1 MIRNYF
7 KIAWRSL
14 RKSKLQTGINL
25 LGLTVGTVCCLS
37 ILVYVFAQLGYDDHH
52 DDAET
57 LYRVQ
62 TFIKNPDGQTFNAAS
77 SSPPIALAMKE
88 DFPEVVEVARLVYMG
103 EGTENLIRTSD
114 NNSGFYEPRGYL
126 ADPTVFN
133 IFKYDFI
140 EGNPNT
146 ALVEP
151 NTVVLSSSLA
161 IKLFGN
167 IPVIN
172 KTIISGSGE
181 EELNLTIT
189 GVFDDENKKKSHLN
203 PNYFVTV
210 NTPGLGQFVR
220 TVQNFATQNFI
231 HTYVKLN
238 AEENAVAVENKLP
251 AFLNAR
257 GAKDIAAVG
266 FEKSLSLQKV
276 TDIHLYS
283 KDISYQIGIV
293 SDIKYLY
300 ILIVLALFIQLVACV
315 NFINLSTA
323 RANKRAKEIGVRK
336 AIGADKKSLVGQF
349 LGESVLLSLLATGI
363 SIPITALLLPLVNQ
377 LTQGNVSYISFL
389 DWRVLAILFI
399 LGVVTGLIAGIYP
412 ALILSSI
419 KPIRVLKGT
428 VSLNSGSGVF
438 RKVLVVFQ
446 FVISIGLIATV
457 SIITQQ
463 VKYAQ
468 NKDMG
473 FEKDNLIAIRLGTE
487 EASGKYEALKTKMS
501 TISGIQAVSGSNYY
515 PSQFILNDVGGHLPG
530 ENPAEQRLIK
540 TNGISEDYFNTVGTQ
555 LLVGRDLRLEDDNQ
569 VVVNKATIDAFN
581 IKLEDAIGSKILSTY
596 EDQTRTYEIVGVSE
610 NFHFASLKE
619 EVKPL
624 LLYNETSLKWVL
636 VKTETAN
643 FENVLGEM
651 ETVWKAFN
659 KSTPFVYNFVDKET
673 EKLIAAEERRL
684 ANISVVFTTLA
695 ILISCLGLFGLI
707 SFMAEQKKKEI
718 GIRKVL
724 GAKVSSVMKMLTKD
738 FFILIIIAF
747 IIATPLAYYFMEN
760 WLQDFTYRIA
770 INWWVFAF
778 AGSATLLVTM
788 ATVSF
793 QAIKAATANPV
804 DALRTE

>member
-14 RKSKLQTGINL
+14 QKSKLQTGINL

-673 EKLIAAEERRL
+673 EKLIAEERRL

-778 AGSATLLVTM
+778 AGSATLLVTL

>member
-14 RKSKLQTGINL
+14 QKNKLQTGINL
-25 LGLTVGTVCCLS
+25 LGLTIGTVCCLS
-37 ILVYVFAQLGYDDHH
+37 ILVYVFAQMGYDDHH
-52 DDAET
+52 EDAEV

-62 TFIKNPDGQTFNAAS
+62 TFIKNPDGQVFNAATA
-77 SSPPIALAMKE
+77 SPPIAFAMKE

-103 EGTENLIRTSD
+103 EGEENLIRVSGSNT
-114 NNSGFYEPRGYL
+114 GFYEPRGYL

-146 ALVEP
+146 ALVAP
-151 NTVVLSSSLA
+151 NTVVLSSTLA

-167 IPVIN
+167 IPVID

-181 EELNLTIT
+181 EQLTLKVT
-189 GVFDDENKKKSHLN
+189 GVFDDKNQKKSHLN
-203 PNYFVTV
+203 PNYFITV
-210 NTPGLGQFVR
+210 NTPGLGEFVR

-238 AEENAVAVENKLP
+238 AEESANTVEGKLP

-266 FEKSLSLQKV
+266 FEKKLSLQKV

-283 KDISYQIGIV
+283 KGISFQIGSV
-293 SDIKYLY
+293 SDINYLY
-300 ILIVLALFIQLVACV
+300 ILIILALFIQLVACV

-336 AIGADKKSLVGQF
+336 AIGADKRSLIGQF
-349 LGESVLLSLLATGI
+349 LGESVLLSLFATGI
-363 SIPITALLLPLVNQ
+363 SIPITALLLPLVNK
-377 LTQGNVSYISFL
+377 LTQGFVSYSEFL
-389 DWRVLAILFI
+389 DWRVSAILLV
-399 LGVVTGLIAGIYP
+399 LGVFTGLIAGIYP

-428 VSLNSGSGVF
+428 VSLSSGSGVF
-438 RKVLVVFQ
+438 RKALVVFQ

-473 FEKDNLIAIRLGTE
+473 FEKDNLIAIRLGTN
-487 EASGKYEALKTKMS
+487 EASDKYGALKTKIS
-501 TISGIQAVSGSNYY
+501 SISGIKSVSGSSHY
-515 PSQFILNDVGGHLPG
+515 PSQFIMGDIGGHLPG
-530 ENPAEQRLIK
+530 GNPTEQVLIK
-540 TNGISEDYFNTVGTQ
+540 NSGISEGYFDTVGTQ
-555 LLVGRDLRLEDDNQ
+555 LLVGRDIRLEDQNQ
-569 VVVNKATIDAFN
+569 VIVNKATIDEFN
-581 IKLEDAIGSKILSTY
+581 IKLKDAIGTKILSTY
-596 EDQTRTYEIVGVSE
+596 EGETDTYEIVGVTE

-624 LLYNETSLKWVL
+624 LLYNDTSLDWLL
-636 VKTETAN
+636 VRTETAN
-643 FENVLGEM
+643 FESVLKEM
-651 ETVWKAFN
+651 KTVWKQFN
-659 KSTPFVYNFVDKET
+659 KSTPFVYNFVDQET
-673 EKLIAAEERRL
+673 EKLIAEEKRL
-684 ANISVVFTTLA
+684 ANISVVFTALA

-724 GAKVSSVMKMLTKD
+724 GAKVSTVLKMLTKD
-738 FFILIIIAF
+738 FFILLIIALV
-747 IIATPLAYYFMEN
+747 IATPLAYYLMDN
-760 WLQDFTYRIA
+760 WLANYTYRVSIS
-770 INWWVFAF
+770 WWVFVA
-778 AGSATLLVTM
+778 AGLVTM
-788 ATVSF
+788 VITMLTVSI
-793 QAIKAATANPV
+793 QAFKASTANPV
-804 DALRTE
+804 NSLRTE

>member
-463 VKYAQ
+463 IKYAQ

-673 EKLIAAEERRL
+673 EKLIAEERRL

>member
-14 RKSKLQTGINL
+14 QKSKLQTGINL
-25 LGLTVGTVCCLS
+25 LGLTAGTVCCLS

-673 EKLIAAEERRL
+673 EKLIAEERRL

>member
-14 RKSKLQTGINL
+14 QKSKLQTGINL
-25 LGLTVGTVCCLS
+25 LGLTAGTVCCLS

-399 LGVVTGLIAGIYP
+399 LGIVTGLIAGIYP

-428 VSLNSGSGVF
+428 VSLNSGGGVF

-673 EKLIAAEERRL
+673 EKLIAEERRL

-778 AGSATLLVTM
+778 AGSATLLVTL

>member
-14 RKSKLQTGINL
+14 QKSKLQTGINL
-25 LGLTVGTVCCLS
+25 LGLTAGTVCCLS

-52 DDAET
+52 DDVET

-114 NNSGFYEPRGYL
+114 NNPGFYEPRGYL

-167 IPVIN
+167 IQVIN

-238 AEENAVAVENKLP
+238 AKENAVAVENKLP

-530 ENPAEQRLIK
+530 ENPVEQRLIK

-673 EKLIAAEERRL
+673 EKLIAEERRL

-724 GAKVSSVMKMLTKD
+724 GASVSSVMKMLTKD
-738 FFILIIIAF
+738 FFVLIIIALF
-747 IIATPLAYYFMEN
+747 IATPLAYYLMEN
-760 WLQDFTYRIA
+760 WLQDFTYRIS
-770 INWWVFAF
+770 ISWWVFAF
-778 AGSATLLVTM
+778 AGSATLLVTL

>member
-14 RKSKLQTGINL
+14 QKSKLQTGINL
-25 LGLTVGTVCCLS
+25 LGLTAGTVCCLS

-399 LGVVTGLIAGIYP
+399 LGIVTGLIAGIYP

-673 EKLIAAEERRL
+673 EKLIAEERRL

-778 AGSATLLVTM
+778 AGSATLLVTL